1 MGEST
6 TTTTNLQPAQW
17 GKSLLATQFMIDPSY
32 RNLNHGSFGTYPTHV
47 RDKLQHY
54 QALSESTPDLFIR
67 YQYPKL
73 LAESRAAIA
82 SLLRVPADTCV
93 FVPNAT
99 TGVNTVLR
107 NLTWNPDGKDV
118 IVYFD
123 TIYGGCGKT
132 VDYVL
137 EDRQGK
143 VSAKV
148 VPLDYPCS
156 DRAVVEAFVSALD
169 EVSAAGSRAKV
180 AIFDVVTSQP
190 GVRFP
195 FEEIT
200 RVCREKG
207 VLSLVDG
214 AQGVGMVDID
224 LSKTDPD
231 FFVSNCH
238 KWLHVPRGCAVLYVP
253 KRNQDLI
260 RSSLPTSHGFLPLP
274 AEPSGGVGGDR
285 KRRLNELAPGD
296 SNPWINQFN
305 FVGTVD
311 NSPYLC
317 VRDAIEWRKEVLGGE
332 DKIIKGLMEMA
343 RAGGKIV
350 ADILGTEVFDN
361 DEGTMTGSSMVN
373 VVLPLAVEE
382 AAAAEKSGAG
392 VVFEVKKE
400 DAEAVGQFIV
410 NALTDEFKTFIPIFL
425 YKGRWLARLS
435 AQVYLELE
443 DFEWAGQR
451 LKEIVERIK
460 KGEYKKE

>member
-1 MGEST
+1 
-6 TTTTNLQPAQW
+6 
-17 GKSLLATQFMIDPSY
+17 MIDPTY
-32 RNLNHGSFGTYPTHV
+32 RNLNHGSFGTYPIHI
-47 RDKLQHY
+47 RNKLQHY
-54 QALSESTPDLFIR
+54 QSLSEFTPDIFIR

-82 SLLRVPADTCV
+82 SLLRVPTDTCV

-118 IVYFD
+118 IVHFD

-137 EDRQGK
+137 EDRKGQ
-143 VSAKV
+143 VSARV

-156 DRAVVEAFVSALD
+156 DRAVVEAFISAL
-169 EVSAAGSRAKV
+169 EEESAKGNRPQV

-200 RVCREKG
+200 RICKEKG
-207 VLSLVDG
+207 VLSLIDG

-224 LSKTDPD
+224 LSKVDPD

-238 KWLHVPRGCAVLYVP
+238 KWLHVPRGCAVFYVP
-253 KRNQDLI
+253 ERNQGLI
-260 RSSLPTSHGFLPLP
+260 RSSLPTSHGFVPLP
-274 AEPSGGVGGDR
+274 ESSGGRGG
-285 KRRLNELAPGD
+285 KKRLNELAPGD
-296 SNPWINQFN
+296 ANPWINQFN

-311 NSPYLC
+311 SSPYLC
-317 VRDAIEWRKEVLGGE
+317 VRDAIEWRREVLGGE
-332 DKIIKGLMEMA
+332 ERIVKGLMEMA
-343 RAGGKIV
+343 RTGGKIV
-350 ADILGTEVFDN
+350 AEILGTEVFDN
-361 DEGTMTGSSMVN
+361 DEGTLTGSSMVN
-373 VVLPLAVEE
+373 VVLPLAVEGEGVVNRKKE
-382 AAAAEKSGAG
+382 AGPG
-392 VVFEVKKE
+392 VFEVRKE
-400 DAEAVGQFIV
+400 DSEAVGQFIV
-410 NALTDEFKTFIPIFL
+410 ERLTEEFKTFIPVFL

-443 DFEWAGQR
+443 DFEWAGKR